1 MTIQTFEFL
10 SAKGNWK
17 IIKLSHALDEYGGKK
32 KSHSSSFISFSRKLN
47 MFPISVSIVLNFLAI
62 SNILQ

>member
-17 IIKLSHALDEYGGKK
+17 IINLSHALDEHSEKK
-32 KSHSSSFISFSRKLN
+32 IVKQYFFLFSRKLS
-47 MFPISVSIVLNFLAI
+47 MFPSSVSIVLNFLDI
-62 SNILQ
+62 SNTLQ

>member
-17 IIKLSHALDEYGGKK
+17 IIKLSHAIDEYGGKK
-32 KSHSSSFISFSRKLN
+32 NHTAA
-47 MFPISVSIVLNFLAI
+47 VLFRFLE
-62 SNILQ
+62 N

>member
-17 IIKLSHALDEYGGKK
+17 IINLSHALDEHSEKK
-32 KSHSSSFISFSRKLN
+32 NCKAALFFIFEK
-47 MFPISVSIVLNFLAI
+47 IKYVS
-62 SNILQ
+62 Q